1 MSILMIGNRLQHIK
15 VADILF
21 VLLLFCI
28 PMYVFNPKFVEK
40 ILYII
45 AMCSLYS
52 LLKNRKK
59 IKINFLALAFFMFGG
74 VMLIWAYTQ
83 QGNSSEFLST
93 YRSYKDVGKITLAIS
108 IIVLAL
114 DSFSLKI
121 KKVPVLIY
129 LVVLVLCGLAVFT
142 YPDNLLISG
151 RLSINMPATGT
162 AYILTFLSIAALA
175 LPKLNIFIRL
185 LIFFSLF
192 YCVLLTGT
200 RAAILVM
207 PVLLFI
213 FFSFEFKKVNNKKI
227 ILLFFLISLI
237 SIAIFS
243 KNMLIVRVNDALN
256 DLTKYSHNDSNSSL
270 GARFS
275 MSEIGIKTG
284 NNYLLG
290 QSLESRLQGMQEL
303 AQNKPILQSSLMFA
317 DVNLHNDLI
326 DAYSIR
332 GIFGAVTYLLL
343 IGLLLYRAYRNKN
356 IYEFMFALATV
367 AYGTSDMVFYGRNMI
382 VMWGTCFII
391 ISLCSYKQNIGNK

>member
-227 ILLFFLISLI
+227 I
-237 SIAIFS
+237 
-243 KNMLIVRVNDALN
+243 
-256 DLTKYSHNDSNSSL
+256 
-270 GARFS
+270 
-275 MSEIGIKTG
+275 
-284 NNYLLG
+284 
-290 QSLESRLQGMQEL
+290 
-303 AQNKPILQSSLMFA
+303 
-317 DVNLHNDLI
+317 
-326 DAYSIR
+326 
-332 GIFGAVTYLLL
+332 
-343 IGLLLYRAYRNKN
+343 
-356 IYEFMFALATV
+356 
-367 AYGTSDMVFYGRNMI
+367 
-382 VMWGTCFII
+382 
-391 ISLCSYKQNIGNK
+391 